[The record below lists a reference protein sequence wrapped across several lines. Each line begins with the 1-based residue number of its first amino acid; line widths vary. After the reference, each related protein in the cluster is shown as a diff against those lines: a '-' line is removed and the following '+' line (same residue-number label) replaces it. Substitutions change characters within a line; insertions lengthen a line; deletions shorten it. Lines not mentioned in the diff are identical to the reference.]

1 MSFATRTPRAKIFAK
16 FARSPLKSRRK
27 SCSTRP
33 ESGRKCPK
41 EARVNFFRVKS
52 ALIAGVQAIPVQIE
66 SAQSRRL
73 PYLQIL
79 GGSGKAAAELRERV
93 VAAIFSSGLRVP
105 ARRITVQIQ
114 PGAHGLALEHLDLA
128 VALAILGGSGQF
140 PAPRVENLL
149 ICGALG
155 LDGSLR
161 PAGNR
166 AALRRLLSEGGYSSA
181 ILPWEGSEVLS
192 SSQLGAGGGFHTLFE
207 AVEFLRGKGAGA
219 QIGPR
224 QEGEAPPPSRV
235 FERIRGQAV
244 AKRMLEVAAA
254 GHHHALLSGPPGT
267 GPELLAHALSA
278 LLPPL
283 GASEEEEVRSIYSLA
298 GIEQPPSRPFHALGS
313 APALPA
319 LLPDPALGRISGALL
334 AHRGVL
340 YLENV
345 VEQDARVFPGLSALM
360 KLGGFELSLASH
372 RSFVPADP
380 VVLAHSRLCA
390 CGGVGSARLA
400 CVCRP
405 TEARRYR
412 ERWRRMLAFPFDLCL
427 RLEEE
432 RADAPGEGLEPR
444 ASRVLEARARML
456 ARQGRPNGRL
466 SEAEAL
472 AAGRWSPGALSLLS
486 AWQARERGRELA
498 SLLRVGLTVCD
509 LRAGARAE
517 ERDLLEA
524 RHYFEGAE
532 GAVVPPGRRLS
543 IPSVPETNSMPI
555 P

>member
-1 MSFATRTPRAKIFAK
+1 MLIAIRTPRAKIRAM
-16 FARSPLKSRRK
+16 FARSSLKSRRK

-33 ESGRKCPK
+33 ESGRKRPK

-93 VAAIFSSGLRVP
+93 VAAICSSGFRVP

-161 PAGNR
+161 PVGNR

-192 SSQLGAGGGFHTLFE
+192 SSQLRAGGGFHTLFE
-207 AVEFLRGKGAGA
+207 AVEFLRGRGAGA
-219 QIGPR
+219 RLSPKP
-224 QEGEAPPPSRV
+224 EGEAPPPSRI
-235 FERIRGQAV
+235 FERIRGQTV

-254 GHHHALLSGPPGT
+254 GHHHALLSGPRGA
-267 GPELLAHALSA
+267 GPEILAHALSA

-283 GASEEEEVRSIYSLA
+283 TAAEEEEVRSIYSLA
-298 GIEQPPSRPFHALGS
+298 GIERFPSRPFHSLGS
-313 APALPA
+313 APALPS
-319 LLPDPALGRISGALL
+319 LLSDSKLGRISEALL

-345 VEQDARVFPGLSALM
+345 AEQDARIFPGLAALM
-360 KLGGFELSLASH
+360 KLGGFDLSAASR

-380 VVLAHSRLCA
+380 LVMAHSHLCA
-390 CGGVGSARLA
+390 CGGAGSARLS

-405 TEARRYR
+405 TEAKRYR
-412 ERWRRMLAFPFDLCL
+412 QRWQRMLAFPFDLCL
-427 RLEEE
+427 RLEEG
-432 RADAPGEGLEPR
+432 RAENPGEGLEPR
-444 ASRVLEARARML
+444 AARVLAARARML
-456 ARQGRPNGRL
+456 GRQGRPNGRL

-472 AAGRWSPGALSLLS
+472 SAGEWAPGALSLIS

-498 SLLRVGLTVCD
+498 SLLRVGLTICD
-509 LRAGARAE
+509 LREGAKVE

-532 GAVVPPGRRLS
+532 GEAVPPGRRPS
-543 IPSVPETNSMPI
+543 IASAPETNSMPI